1 MCDIKT
7 KIFQDLTNY
16 YSNSVKYFDI
26 DTLPIEIDYND
37 ILQLKSNVCY
47 SNKQLVL
54 NINFLG
60 VSNNGIIC
68 YTGKESEKTGIC
80 RYFHSFIFLLYDR
93 NNHCGVMIKSLFTK
107 HITWF
112 NKQMYYNLKLMVC
125 EKIYNF
131 YFMQDINFL
140 PW

>member
-54 NINFLG
+54 SINFLG

-68 YTGKESEKTGIC
+68 YTGKESKKKLVSVVISTHSYC
-80 RYFHSFIFLLYDR
+80 YF
-93 NNHCGVMIKSLFTK
+93 TTE
-107 HITWF
+107 ITIVV
-112 NKQMYYNLKLMVC
+112 L
-125 EKIYNF
+125 
-131 YFMQDINFL
+131 
-140 PW
+140 

>member
-37 ILQLKSNVCY
+37 ILQLKSNVWY

-60 VSNNGIIC
+60 VSNDGIIC
-68 YTGKESEKTGIC
+68 YTGKESEKLVSVVIST
-80 RYFHSFIFLLYDR
+80 HSY
-93 NNHCGVMIKSLFTK
+93 C
-107 HITWF
+107 
-112 NKQMYYNLKLMVC
+112 
-125 EKIYNF
+125 
-131 YFMQDINFL
+131 YFMTEITIVVL
-140 PW
+140 